1 MFSWLGEGQPVAK
14 RNRRKSS
21 GYGQQ
26 GQRNTRPSPSYSA
39 ASFDPSS
46 SSSLSSSNTSSPS
59 ITQQKQQLSWSP
71 HSRRMSTFEH
81 TPTST
86 RANFQKEG
94 LRTKF
99 ENVSL
104 DKFNVDRRRA
114 HRDNLA
120 KKAADRKMKKRGNLM
135 ANNER
140 VEKANGQLKQGQLF
154 HVASHRFSVT
164 AGHLSFEPSPRNVWD
179 NSTKR

>member
-26 GQRNTRPSPSYSA
+26 SQPNTRPSASYSA
-39 ASFDPSS
+39 ATFDP
-46 SSSLSSSNTSSPS
+46 SSLSSSNTPSPS
-59 ITQQKQQLSWSP
+59 IKQQKQQPSWSP
-71 HSRRMSTFEH
+71 HSRRVSTFEH
-81 TPTST
+81 STTST

-120 KKAADRKMKKRGNLM
+120 KKAADRKTKKRGNLM
-135 ANNER
+135 ANKEEEKVNE
-140 VEKANGQLKQGQLF
+140 KLKQGELF

-164 AGHLSFEPSPRNVWD
+164 AGHLSFEPSPRNLWD
-179 NSTKR
+179 NSRR